1 MRRAR
6 LVWFVFGA
14 LVALSMVPLATAQAD
29 QPVTVQISGVVQSF
43 DGETLDVK
51 PATSPA
57 VWVMVPADVRV
68 DRGAVKA
75 GAQVS
80 VEARWDG
87 LVYIATEVSA
97 KK

>member
-6 LVWFVFGA
+6 LFWIGLAV
-14 LVALSMVPLATAQAD
+14 LVALTFVPCMTAQSSDAT
-29 QPVTVQISGVVQSF
+29 PTLISGVVQSF
-43 DGETLDVK
+43 NGETLDIK

-57 VWVMVPADVRV
+57 VWVMVPADVHV
-68 DRGAVKA
+68 DRGTVKA

-87 LVYIATEVSA
+87 LVYIASEVTIR
-97 KK
+97 K